1 VPDQLLLGVRLRDS
15 SVFASYFAGR
25 NRAIV
30 DVLKALQPGTL
41 PTCLFVQGAAASGKS
56 HLLQAVSVDATR
68 RGLSAAYLPLREI
81 RSIGPEMLTGWGEL
95 DIVCIDD
102 VEEIAHARDW
112 NLALFALHQ
121 QLEERR
127 ARLVVTSRLAPA
139 ALQMTLPDLGSRL
152 AGGLM
157 LTLHALEDAEQVSAL
172 QLRAQLRGFE
182 LPDETA
188 RLLLTRLPR
197 DMTSLCGFL
206 DRLDEASLVQQRRL
220 TPRFV
225 REIMERK

>member
-1 VPDQLLLGVRLRDS
+1 M
-15 SVFASYFAGR
+15 
-25 NRAIV
+25 I
-30 DVLKALQPGTL
+30 
-41 PTCLFVQGAAASGKS
+41 
-56 HLLQAVSVDATR
+56 
-68 RGLSAAYLPLREI
+68 
-81 RSIGPEMLTGWGEL
+81 
-95 DIVCIDD
+95 
-102 VEEIAHARDW
+102 
-112 NLALFALHQ
+112 
-121 QLEERR
+121 
-127 ARLVVTSRLAPA
+127 
-139 ALQMTLPDLGSRL
+139 LPDLGSRF

-157 LTLHALEDAEQVSAL
+157 LTLQGLEDTEQVSAL

>member
-30 DVLKALQPGTL
+30 DVLKALQPGTS
-41 PTCLFVQGAAASGKS
+41 PTCLFIQGAAASGKS
-56 HLLQAVSVDATR
+56 HLLQAVSVDATE

-127 ARLVVTSRLAPA
+127 SRLVVTSRLAPA
-139 ALQMTLPDLGSRL
+139 ALHMTLPDLGSRL

-157 LTLHALEDAEQVSAL
+157 LTLQGLEDSEQVSAL

-225 REIMERK
+225 REVMDRK